1 MVQGPGHAPANSSG
15 QKRPLRRQVFLGG
28 LPGNAT
34 YEQIWQALVDAGV
47 EIQRLRLVYH
57 QGRSRGFAFATF
69 ASAAA
74 ARQVIANGL
83 MVLGRKVD
91 CRAGERQ
98 GLQRTGVYTRKLF
111 VGNLAPSTSLQDL
124 RDYFA
129 AQGRVINVQLKFC
142 AGLRPV
148 HRGFCFVTF
157 GEVEEAQRVLS
168 RVHVLGGRVLRVA
181 KAEGRAPASELPPVT
196 SLPRAG
202 AWRGGPTASLP
213 HAGAWHWGPA
223 WVTDYGVLPKQPVYA
238 LTCYAGPANGH
249 PAPPSCCYERLFI
262 KEDLELGVPRPR
274 RWRRATGRTA
284 SEKGKRGE
292 RVLAQHR
299 LCRSERERESGRGGV
314 GRGRRKESE
323 RGWRGDNAA
332 LLFSAEQTHLR
343 VTTNYPSLREAEAAF
358 SASATPLDG
367 DPLELPALGEA
378 RRALEQQGANA
389 LACSFLPRAI
399 LTSLLVAGRYA
410 HLRGLQILVLPELA
424 EEPCLPRRR
433 YGAERVYECSLA
445 EVTCSF
451 GVVKCSLQ
459 QLAGL
464 ARTREKQEEYGFLL
478 EHGESLLDF
487 SRVNSLVSACR
498 RPRVSYRP
506 CRANALVNLFSYQRR
521 CAEQNALA
529 SWWLARRPCAERGFR
544 ACLFTHGNFML
555 NRVCGCPPRN
565 LAVYGHDLSWPAGH
579 EQPDWRPRP

>member
-1 MVQGPGHAPANSSG
+1 MVQGPGHAPANSSD

-47 EIQRLRLVYH
+47 EVQRLRLVYH

-91 CRAGERQ
+91 CRAGEQQ

-213 HAGAWHWGPA
+213 HAGAWRGGPTASLPHAGAWHWGPA

-249 PAPPSCCYERLFI
+249 PAPP
-262 KEDLELGVPRPR
+262 K
-274 RWRRATGRTA
+274 
-284 SEKGKRGE
+284 
-292 RVLAQHR
+292 
-299 LCRSERERESGRGGV
+299 
-314 GRGRRKESE
+314 
-323 RGWRGDNAA
+323 
-332 LLFSAEQTHLR
+332 
-343 VTTNYPSLREAEAAF
+343 
-358 SASATPLDG
+358 
-367 DPLELPALGEA
+367 
-378 RRALEQQGANA
+378 
-389 LACSFLPRAI
+389 
-399 LTSLLVAGRYA
+399 LLVR
-410 HLRGLQILVLPELA
+410 
-424 EEPCLPRRR
+424 
-433 YGAERVYECSLA
+433 
-445 EVTCSF
+445 
-451 GVVKCSLQ
+451 K
-459 QLAGL
+459 
-464 ARTREKQEEYGFLL
+464 
-478 EHGESLLDF
+478 
-487 SRVNSLVSACR
+487 
-498 RPRVSYRP
+498 
-506 CRANALVNLFSYQRR
+506 
-521 CAEQNALA
+521 
-529 SWWLARRPCAERGFR
+529 
-544 ACLFTHGNFML
+544 
-555 NRVCGCPPRN
+555 
-565 LAVYGHDLSWPAGH
+565 AVH
-579 EQPDWRPRP
+579 

>member
-1 MVQGPGHAPANSSG
+1 MAG
-15 QKRPLRRQVFLGG
+15 RQ
-28 LPGNAT
+28 
-34 YEQIWQALVDAGV
+34 
-47 EIQRLRLVYH
+47 
-57 QGRSRGFAFATF
+57 RSPSF
-69 ASAAA
+69 SA
-74 ARQVIANGL
+74 RN
-83 MVLGRKVD
+83 
-91 CRAGERQ
+91 ER
-98 GLQRTGVYTRKLF
+98 TPPNT
-111 VGNLAPSTSLQDL
+111 
-124 RDYFA
+124 
-129 AQGRVINVQLKFC
+129 
-142 AGLRPV
+142 
-148 HRGFCFVTF
+148 
-157 GEVEEAQRVLS
+157 QRVLDLRRMS
-168 RVHVLGGRVLRVA
+168 R
-181 KAEGRAPASELPPVT
+181 E
-196 SLPRAG
+196 RAG
-202 AWRGGPTASLP
+202 
-213 HAGAWHWGPA
+213 WGS
-223 WVTDYGVLPKQPVYA
+223 D
-238 LTCYAGPANGH
+238 
-249 PAPPSCCYERLFI
+249 
-262 KEDLELGVPRPR
+262 
-274 RWRRATGRTA
+274 
-284 SEKGKRGE
+284 
-292 RVLAQHR
+292 
-299 LCRSERERESGRGGV
+299 ERERGPDGKSSVRWV
-314 GRGRRKESE
+314 R
-323 RGWRGDNAA
+323 
-332 LLFSAEQTHLR
+332 HLR

-579 EQPDWRPRP
+579 EQPDWRAASVCCYGQGMRRDVPPELSPSERSACLRWVEERRAACGARQWEGGKGPRGRG